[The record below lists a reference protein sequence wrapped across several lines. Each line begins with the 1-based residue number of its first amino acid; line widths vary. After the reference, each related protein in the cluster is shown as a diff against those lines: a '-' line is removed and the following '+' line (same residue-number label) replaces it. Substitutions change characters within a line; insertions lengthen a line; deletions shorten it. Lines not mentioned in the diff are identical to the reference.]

1 MIFQSKEYLVRLACA
16 PRKWIFFK
24 APLNLV
30 RKKQTAIESH
40 CQQKQHYHHC
50 HHLDVS
56 KVDLLAI
63 LPYFVSFVMEELKVT
78 VEYDH
83 DHHANNNHD
92 HVSHH
97 PYDYHVYDHNS
108 NHPIIIFM
116 TMTIILFCGIII
128 EKLKVSAPHSVSDW
142 KQNQLVSILPTVA
155 IFKSGIFHLI
165 RP

>member
-1 MIFQSKEYLVRLACA
+1 MRLACA

-50 HHLDVS
+50 HHHDVS

-78 VEYDH
+78 VEYDDH
-83 DHHANNNHD
+83 DHHLYIIGRFCLCVCNEK
-92 HVSHH
+92 VTKFFLPPH
-97 PYDYHVYDHNS
+97 P
-108 NHPIIIFM
+108 
-116 TMTIILFCGIII
+116 LF
-128 EKLKVSAPHSVSDW
+128 
-142 KQNQLVSILPTVA
+142 
-155 IFKSGIFHLI
+155 FKFFYQKFFIKNFFS
-165 RP
+165 

>member
-30 RKKQTAIESH
+30 GKKQTAIESH

-50 HHLDVS
+50 HHHDVS

-83 DHHANNNHD
+83 DHHAND
-92 HVSHH
+92 IMIML
-97 PYDYHVYDHNS
+97 
-108 NHPIIIFM
+108 IIILMIIMFM
-116 TMTIILFCGIII
+116 IIILIII
-128 EKLKVSAPHSVSDW
+128 SSYL
-142 KQNQLVSILPTVA
+142 
-155 IFKSGIFHLI
+155 
-165 RP
+165 